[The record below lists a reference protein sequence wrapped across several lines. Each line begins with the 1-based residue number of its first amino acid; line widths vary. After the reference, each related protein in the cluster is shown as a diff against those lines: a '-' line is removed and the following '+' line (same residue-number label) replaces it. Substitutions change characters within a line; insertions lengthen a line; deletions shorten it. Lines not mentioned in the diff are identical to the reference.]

1 MIKVNARGQTSMGKI
16 RPLIPGPPTSA
27 FVVLE
32 GSTNHD
38 FCSFSVAISVLL
50 AYLSQPS
57 AVALETVARLA
68 VWGILPEPNDVNPI
82 VTQIETEKYEYVSR
96 GRLR

>member
-1 MIKVNARGQTSMGKI
+1 MSPP
-16 RPLIPGPPTSA
+16 PL
-27 FVVLE
+27 VLE

-38 FCSFSVAISVLL
+38 FYSFSVAISILL

-68 VWGILPEPNDVNPI
+68 VWGTLPEPNDVNPI
-82 VTQIETEKYEYVSR
+82 VTQIERTEKYEYVSR
-96 GRLR
+96 GWLR